1 MYRLEVHYPGRKI
14 PAHSR
19 WVANAV
25 EVLTIIPEL
34 LSEHH
39 GCEQVSVWFESTRL
53 FTVDCRGSRI
63 DG

>member
-1 MYRLEVHYPGRKI
+1 
-14 PAHSR
+14 
-19 WVANAV
+19 VANAV

-53 FTVDCRGSRI
+53 FTVDCTGSRI